1 MRKAFG
7 YFDFGVILIEI
18 ALWGSVEKIS
28 RAPGPVSP
36 EAFKK
41 ELIATAEGKLPH
53 CLGTDYAEA
62 ALKCL
67 NRELETRDIPI
78 QRTFFIEIVGVLGR
92 CARSS

>member
-1 MRKAFG
+1 M
-7 YFDFGVILIEI
+7 GVCREDIES
-18 ALWGSVEKIS
+18 A
-28 RAPGPVSP
+28 RASLTRS
-36 EAFKK
+36 FKK

-67 NRELETRDIPI
+67 NRELETRNIPI
-78 QRTFFIEIVGVLGR
+78 QSTFFIEIVGVLGR